1 MIAYKPEINY
11 MRRVIAIAAS
21 LIIIA
26 TGMIIYLHSEAGK
39 YVENDYCAD
48 ETSMVFFDLY
58 PDIGLNHQS
67 FQDDLPGTRDK
78 GGMLVERNNNSGLDP
93 HPNNN
98 LYPHPGIISKPLK
111 KGCGPGG
118 NNGNTGPGG
127 VNYISEPHPILFY
140 VFFII
145 FYINHRTGV
154 I

>member
-11 MRRVIAIAAS
+11 MRRVIAITAS

-26 TGMIIYLHSEAGK
+26 AGMIIYLHSEAGK

-48 ETSMVFFDLY
+48 ETSIVFFDLY
-58 PDIGLNHQS
+58 PDIDLNHQS
-67 FQDDLPGTRDK
+67 FQDDLPGARDK

-93 HPNNN
+93 HPNNF
-98 LYPHPGIISKPLK
+98 YPYPGIISTPLK
-111 KGCGPGG
+111 KGCGPG
-118 NNGNTGPGG
+118 GNTGPGG
-127 VNYISEPHPILFY
+127 VNYISEPSTILFY